1 MKRGSDRGKTLANAL
16 LKKAM
21 MKLAKLSNTT
31 ISVLWKL
38 TKSIQQIEGHLFQKS
53 S

>member
-16 LKKAM
+16 LKNAM

-31 ISVLWKL
+31 ILVLWKL
-38 TKSIQQIEGHLFQKS
+38 TKSIQQIEGHLFKKNS
-53 S
+53 